1 MTVPAGYATVNP
13 FLITRDAAGLM
24 SFVQAVFGGEEHRD
38 ARTVDTDG
46 LLLHAE
52 LEVGGTTLMFA
63 DRKPDWPFT
72 PSLLQVYVDDVPAAL
87 DRARARGAEV
97 VTEPTDFF
105 GTVFSRVLDPWRNLW
120 WVYRHGE
127 LTEDWDSGSDG
138 GWSEDSGADDAV
150 WDTDSAE
157 LRYIRDSLLANFP
170 RLRE

>member
-13 FLITRDAAGLM
+13 FLITRDATGLM
-24 SFVQAVFGGEEHRD
+24 SFVQAVFGGDEHAD

-52 LEVGGTTLMFA
+52 LEVGGSTLMFA

-72 PSLLQVYVDDVPAAL
+72 PSLLQIYVDDVSATLA
-87 DRARARGAEV
+87 RARERGAEV

-105 GTVFSRVLDPWRNLW
+105 GTVFSRVIDPWRNMW
-120 WVYRHGE
+120 WVYRHE
-127 LTEDWDSGSDG
+127 EMTADWDSGSDG
-138 GWSEDSGADDAV
+138 DWSADSGSADPV

-157 LRYIRDSLLANFP
+157 LRYIRDTLLANFP